1 MFDFSDETE
10 RATTAWLSAHPE
22 VAKVREAAR
31 ACVGI
36 AIPASIL
43 KGSVLIAMIEQN
55 FRDNQPRF
63 EKMAAAFD
71 YEFYRDGK

>member
-36 AIPASIL
+36 AIPASIR
-43 KGSVLIAMIEQN
+43 KDTDRDEGPHEQSN
-55 FRDNQPRF
+55 RGGG
-63 EKMAAAFD
+63 E
-71 YEFYRDGK
+71 